1 MNKKPMFLFN
11 NELNTKPSKRIS
23 INLGK
28 TMDRPLVIPIIS
40 KRKKLL
46 SAISTEKY
54 FNNFKKKSGKNV
66 KKSTPNVLIVGGAGY
81 IGSNLTQRLLKK
93 GYKVR
98 VLDNFLYEKNVFK
111 NFKKNKNLQ
120 IIKKDIAN
128 ISVQYN
134 ILKKIDAV
142 IYLAEIVGDPA
153 CAAKPQE
160 ALKTNYIA
168 LNSLAP
174 VLLHEY

>member
-1 MNKKPMFLFN
+1 MTKLISLKSTETISSAFKKIKGKFGQTLFIVDSKKKFLGTISEGDLRRCILEGKSLKAKVSQVMNKKPMFLFN

-66 KKSTPNVLIVGGAGY
+66 KKYS
-81 IGSNLTQRLLKK
+81 
-93 GYKVR
+93 
-98 VLDNFLYEKNVFK
+98 EC
-111 NFKKNKNLQ
+111 
-120 IIKKDIAN
+120 
-128 ISVQYN
+128 
-134 ILKKIDAV
+134 IDCWRRW
-142 IYLAEIVGDPA
+142 IYRI
-153 CAAKPQE
+153 
-160 ALKTNYIA
+160 
-168 LNSLAP
+168 
-174 VLLHEY
+174 